1 MGKDLRTELR
11 DISEIGAELDES
23 RLQGIN
29 GGMDPEGAYSH
40 TGLYASRDD
49 VYC

>member
-1 MGKDLRTELR
+1 MGKDPRTELR
-11 DISEIGAELDES
+11 DISEVGAELDES

-29 GGMDPEGAYSH
+29 GGMYPDGPYSY
-40 TGLYASRDD
+40 TGWASSRDD

>member
-1 MGKDLRTELR
+1 MGKAPRTELR
-11 DISEIGAELDES
+11 DISEIGTELDES

-29 GGMDPEGAYSH
+29 GGMYSDGAFSL
-40 TGLYASRDD
+40 TGWAGTRDD